1 MEFLEFAK
9 RAVILDKRNTFSQ
22 YSGDLSAIPE
32 EMKDFYREVNPTDVE
47 VGFVRFVAAE
57 ELANLQTEYA
67 YLEAQF
73 VFATSNGDPIFVK
86 AGCVYTCPH
95 GVKNPQYELLAP
107 DIKAYLSSLIEE
119 ST

>member
-1 MEFLEFAK
+1 MEFMEFAK
-9 RAVILDKRNTFSQ
+9 KAIILDKRNSFSR

-47 VGFVRFVAAE
+47 VGFVRFAAAE
-57 ELANLQTEYA
+57 ELTNLQAEYA

-73 VFATSNGDPIFVK
+73 VFATSNGDPVFIK
-86 AGCVYTCPH
+86 AGCVYTYPH
-95 GVKNPQYELLAP
+95 GVKDPPHELLAP

-119 ST
+119 NT